1 MFMKKNLKV
10 FLLITLFCILP
21 SLLIAENNLT
31 STDLDAIKKLM
42 NYRPEFTAKNPEEA
56 LIAIQEYENKF
67 FTENDKKNFS
77 EQGNLI
83 LESIF
88 VSEKFNY
95 LYEMDENHP
104 EREPL
109 IIPHNTKL
117 ETWIKSHKEEEISSW
132 LYFVAGDLLSASMGL
147 YSVPKAMEIG
157 LVIKDYYEI
166 ALKKNPNMPY
176 INLNL
181 AQWYF
186 HAPAIGGGSKKKA
199 NELFQVALK
208 NATEKGEKF
217 YVNLIYSQFM
227 YDQKDKKAATEY
239 LNKAYALQPDSQKIA
254 FLKLLNEND
263 FTLFYYTLNR
273 AKVEKKLG
281 L

>member
-1 MFMKKNLKV
+1 MTEVIGVRFNKVSKIYYFDPNGHKANLGDGVIVETARGTEFGTVAIVNREVKDEELV
-10 FLLITLFCILP
+10 APLKPIIRIATREDYNTL
-21 SLLIAENNLT
+21 ENN
-31 STDLDAIKKLM
+31 KRK
-42 NYRPEFTAKNPEEA
+42 EKEA
-56 LIAIQEYENKF
+56 Y
-67 FTENDKKNFS
+67 D
-77 EQGNLI
+77 
-83 LESIF
+83 
-88 VSEKFNY
+88 
-95 LYEMDENHP
+95 
-104 EREPL
+104 
-109 IIPHNTKL
+109 
-117 ETWIKSHKEEEISSW
+117 
-132 LYFVAGDLLSASMGL
+132 
-147 YSVPKAMEIG
+147 
-157 LVIKDYYEI
+157 I
-166 ALKKNPNMPY
+166 ALKKNPNMVY

-186 HAPAIGGGSKKKA
+186 FAPAFGGGSKKKA

-239 LNKAYALQPDSQKIA
+239 LNNAYALQPDSQKVA